1 MKIYLTNSLC
11 KKCPYSAFRQCQ
23 YKRSFFKKV
32 PKANNNYKLV
42 HKCKYYWKIF
52 KKGQLVLVDLHH
64 QVRGKKNKWEYIEA
78 HANIPGIVRGTRGNK
93 YVVELFEAF
102 LLLRKKRGK
111 PQTSQVR
118 LYQECT
124 RAAKDI
130 RPFILSEQ
138 TLKNMQQYHGD
149 ISLQDVQCN

>member
-1 MKIYLTNSLC
+1 
-11 KKCPYSAFRQCQ
+11 
-23 YKRSFFKKV
+23 
-32 PKANNNYKLV
+32 V